1 MLNTSTYF
9 VTYSNFINVFKQITL
24 YFTSVYIIWV
34 AFFSGIGVANFFD
47 LEMAKLSI
55 FLIFLPF
62 GLLLCIMYVILLI
75 CYIKNNRKYKQM
87 DQLVKV

>member
-9 VTYSNFINVFKQITL
+9 IAQNNFINVFKQITL
-24 YFTSVYIIWV
+24 YFTSVYIIWI
-34 AFFSGIGVANFFD
+34 AFFLGITVAKFFD
-47 LEMAKLSI
+47 FEMAKLSA

-62 GLLLCIMYVILLI
+62 GFLLFIMYIILVI

-87 DQLVKV
+87 DQLVTV